1 MELTSAQWA
10 LLLGLVA
17 RAASEEAARVTRMEA
32 RPPGSHTP
40 DKLQAARLLRDDL
53 AGLEEAV
60 KEAGRD
66 ASLQLVDPELAQPWA
81 GGEGKWAES
90 EPEEPYQP
98 CGPDCTGEEGCP
110 GCEALASYYEAMEAE
125 HEKLMALGSFKG
137 HQAAALDAECDRC
150 GQVRDVLYEQTAC
163 TLGYPG
169 HPGAEW
175 TAFQVCQGCLS

>member
-60 KEAGRD
+60 KEAAQVA
-66 ASLQLVDPELAQPWA
+66 ASA
-81 GGEGKWAES
+81 S
-90 EPEEPYQP
+90 SEEPYQP